1 LTCVKIAALIA
12 AGVMAALRNEYTSTE
27 SNGQNGQKK
36 GRKKLE
42 VRELYTPF
50 RKKKVNA
57 EIVPGHGSSA

>member
-1 LTCVKIAALIA
+1 MDRTAK
-12 AGVMAALRNEYTSTE
+12 
-27 SNGQNGQKK
+27 KK

-50 RKKKVNA
+50 RKKKVNE